1 MDERK
6 DRKIIVK
13 FFCVLLS
20 FMLWLYVIN
29 VENPNRTV
37 TIKDI
42 PIVLDNEEILEKLG
56 LSLASHNKLTTNI
69 KVEGS
74 ATKVYS
80 LSKDD
85 FSLSIDLDSYA
96 LKEGENNIPITIDN
110 YPEGVT
116 IKNKDVLSIKI
127 DIEKLVKKTF
137 KLQNKVDISYADN
150 YSAASTVVEPSEIEA
165 YGPKSAINRIY
176 SVAIVGRIKDI
187 SKDYSEYF
195 QISAFDKN
203 GDNISGIEFDKN
215 KAKLILS
222 TNKHKEVS
230 IKPNYI
236 GEINNKYA
244 IESLVLSNDKIN
256 IFGNSSV
263 INNINEIETEPIDLS
278 KITKN
283 TELKCNLLLPEGVET
298 DSNTIV
304 VNITIKDTTLT
315 QQEEEKTITTN
326 INYINKSEGFIY
338 ELPKSVDIKIKG
350 TKESLDK
357 ITSDNISVEASLK
370 DITGIGDNI
379 SVEWNATLQNTTNV
393 ILVTTTGTVNINVK
407 TKE

>member
-13 FFCVLLS
+13 LFCVLLS

-37 TIKDI
+37 LIKDI
-42 PIVLDNEEILEKLG
+42 PIAIKSEEILDKLG
-56 LSLASHNKLTTNI
+56 LSLASNNELTTNI

-85 FSLSIDLDSYA
+85 FSLSIDLNSYA

-116 IKNKDVLSIKI
+116 IKNKDILSIKI
-127 DIEKLVKKTF
+127 YMEKLVKKTF
-137 KLQNKVDISYADN
+137 KLENKVDISYAN
-150 YSAASTVVEPSEIEA
+150 NFSAASTVVEPSEIEV
-165 YGPKSAINRIY
+165 YGPKSAVNRVY
-176 SVAIVGRIKDI
+176 SVAIVGSIRDI

-195 QISAFDKN
+195 QVSAFDK
-203 GDNISGIEFDKN
+203 SGNTVSGVQFNKD

-222 TNKHKEVS
+222 TNKHKEVN

-236 GEINNKYA
+236 GKINDKYS
-244 IESLVLSNDKIN
+244 IESLVLSKEKIN
-256 IFGNSSV
+256 IFGNNDL
-263 INNINEIETEPIDLS
+263 INKIDEIETEPINLS
-278 KITKN
+278 DITEN
-283 TELKCNLLLPEGVET
+283 TEFKCNLLLPEGVET
-298 DSNTIV
+298 DSNTV
-304 VNITIKDTTLT
+304 VVTITIKDNTVE
-315 QQEEEKTITTN
+315 QEEEKTITTK
-326 INYINKSEGFIY
+326 INYINRSEEFIY
-338 ELPKSVDIKIKG
+338 ELPENVAIKVKG
-350 TKESLDK
+350 NKESLDK

-370 DITGIGDNI
+370 DITQVGDNI

-393 ILVTTTGTVNINVK
+393 TLVTTTGTVNISVK
-407 TKE
+407 TKA

>member
-13 FFCVLLS
+13 LFCVLLS

-37 TIKDI
+37 LIKDI
-42 PIVLDNEEILEKLG
+42 PIAIKSEEILDKLG
-56 LSLASHNKLTTNI
+56 LSLASNNELTTNI

-85 FSLSIDLDSYA
+85 FSLSIDLNSYA

-116 IKNKDVLSIKI
+116 IKNKDILSIKI
-127 DIEKLVKKTF
+127 YMEKLVKKTF
-137 KLQNKVDISYADN
+137 KLENKVDISYAN
-150 YSAASTVVEPSEIEA
+150 NFSAASTVVEPSEIEV
-165 YGPKSAINRIY
+165 YGPKSAVNRVY
-176 SVAIVGRIKDI
+176 SVAIVGSIRDI

-195 QISAFDKN
+195 QISAFDK
-203 GDNISGIEFDKN
+203 SGNTVSGVQFNKD

-222 TNKHKEVS
+222 TNKHKEVN

-236 GEINNKYA
+236 GKINDKYS
-244 IESLVLSNDKIN
+244 IESLVLSKEKIN
-256 IFGNSSV
+256 IFGNNDL
-263 INNINEIETEPIDLS
+263 INKIDEIETEPINLS
-278 KITKN
+278 DITEN
-283 TELKCNLLLPEGVET
+283 TEFKCNLLLPEGVET
-298 DSNTIV
+298 DSNTV
-304 VNITIKDTTLT
+304 VVTITIKDNTVE
-315 QQEEEKTITTN
+315 QEEEKTITTK
-326 INYINKSEGFIY
+326 INYINRSEEFIY
-338 ELPKSVDIKIKG
+338 ELPENVAIKVKG
-350 TKESLDK
+350 NKESLDK

-370 DITGIGDNI
+370 SITQVGDNI

-393 ILVTTTGTVNINVK
+393 TLVTTTGTVNISVK
-407 TKE
+407 TKA

>member
-13 FFCVLLS
+13 LFCVLLS

-37 TIKDI
+37 LIKDI
-42 PIVLDNEEILEKLG
+42 PIAIKSEEILDKLG
-56 LSLASHNKLTTNI
+56 LSLASNNELTTNI

-85 FSLSIDLDSYA
+85 FSLSIDLNSYA

-116 IKNKDVLSIKI
+116 IKNKDILSIKI
-127 DIEKLVKKTF
+127 YMEKLVKKTF
-137 KLQNKVDISYADN
+137 KLENKVDISYAN
-150 YSAASTVVEPSEIEA
+150 NFSAASTVVEPSEIEV
-165 YGPKSAINRIY
+165 YGPKSAVNRVY
-176 SVAIVGRIKDI
+176 SVAIVGSIRDI

-195 QISAFDKN
+195 QISAFDK
-203 GDNISGIEFDKN
+203 SGNTVSGVQFNKD

-222 TNKHKEVS
+222 TNKHKEVN

-236 GEINNKYA
+236 GKINDKYS
-244 IESLVLSNDKIN
+244 IESLVLSKEKIN
-256 IFGNSSV
+256 IFGNNDL
-263 INNINEIETEPIDLS
+263 INKIDEIETEPINLS
-278 KITKN
+278 DITEN
-283 TELKCNLLLPEGVET
+283 TEFKCNLLLPEGVET
-298 DSNTIV
+298 DSNTV
-304 VNITIKDTTLT
+304 VVTITIKDNTVE
-315 QQEEEKTITTN
+315 QEEEKTITTK
-326 INYINKSEGFIY
+326 INYINRSEEFIY
-338 ELPKSVDIKIKG
+338 ELPENVAIKVKG
-350 TKESLDK
+350 NKESLDK

-370 DITGIGDNI
+370 DITQVGDNI

-393 ILVTTTGTVNINVK
+393 TLVTTTGTVNISVK
-407 TKE
+407 TKV

>member
-13 FFCVLLS
+13 LFCVLLS

-37 TIKDI
+37 LIKDI
-42 PIVLDNEEILEKLG
+42 PIAIKSEEILDKLG
-56 LSLASHNKLTTNI
+56 LSLASNNELTTNI

-85 FSLSIDLDSYA
+85 FSLSIDLNSYA

-116 IKNKDVLSIKI
+116 IKNKDILSIKI
-127 DIEKLVKKTF
+127 YMEKLVKKTF
-137 KLQNKVDISYADN
+137 KLENKVDISYAN
-150 YSAASTVVEPSEIEA
+150 NFSAASTVVEPSEIEV
-165 YGPKSAINRIY
+165 YGPKSAVNRVY
-176 SVAIVGRIKDI
+176 SVAIVGSIRDI

-195 QISAFDKN
+195 QISAFDK
-203 GDNISGIEFDKN
+203 SGNTVSGVQFNKD

-222 TNKHKEVS
+222 TNKHKEVN

-236 GEINNKYA
+236 GKINDKYS
-244 IESLVLSNDKIN
+244 IESLVLSKEKIN
-256 IFGNSSV
+256 IFGNNDL
-263 INNINEIETEPIDLS
+263 INKIDEIETEPINLS
-278 KITKN
+278 DITEN
-283 TELKCNLLLPEGVET
+283 TEFKCNLLLPEGVET
-298 DSNTIV
+298 DSNTV
-304 VNITIKDTTLT
+304 VVTITIKDNTVE
-315 QQEEEKTITTN
+315 QEEEKTITTK
-326 INYINKSEGFIY
+326 INYINRSEEFIY
-338 ELPKSVDIKIKG
+338 ELPENVAIKVKG
-350 TKESLDK
+350 NKESLDK

-370 DITGIGDNI
+370 DITQVGDNI

-393 ILVTTTGTVNINVK
+393 TLVTTTGTVNISVK
-407 TKE
+407 TKA

>member
-6 DRKIIVK
+6 DRKLIVK
-13 FFCVLLS
+13 LFCVLLS

-37 TIKDI
+37 LIKDI
-42 PIVLDNEEILEKLG
+42 PIAINSEEILDKLG
-56 LSLASHNKLTTNI
+56 LSLASDNKLTTDI

-85 FSLSIDLDSYA
+85 FSLSIDLNSYA

-116 IKNKDVLSIKI
+116 IKNKDILSIKI
-127 DIEKLVKKTF
+127 YMEKLVKKTF
-137 KLQNKVDISYADN
+137 KLENKVNISYAN
-150 YSAASTVVEPSEIEA
+150 NFSAASTVVEPSEIEV
-165 YGPKSAINRIY
+165 YGPKSAVNRVY
-176 SVAIVGRIKDI
+176 SVAIVGSIRDI

-203 GDNISGIEFDKN
+203 GNTVSGVQFNKD

-222 TNKHKEVS
+222 TNKHKEVT

-236 GEINNKYA
+236 GEINSKYS
-244 IESLVLSNDKIN
+244 IESLVLSKEKIN
-256 IFGNSSV
+256 IFGNNDV
-263 INNINEIETEPIDLS
+263 INNIDEIETEPIYLS
-278 KITKN
+278 NITEN

-298 DSNTIV
+298 DSNTV
-304 VNITIKDTTLT
+304 VVTITIKDNTVE
-315 QQEEEKTITTN
+315 QEEEKTITTK
-326 INYINKSEGFIY
+326 INYINRSEEFIY
-338 ELPKSVDIKIKG
+338 ELPENVAIKVKG
-350 TKESLDK
+350 NKESLDK

-370 DITGIGDNI
+370 SITQVGDNI

-393 ILVTTTGTVNINVK
+393 TLVTTTGTVNISVK
-407 TKE
+407 TKV

>member
-13 FFCVLLS
+13 LFCVLLS

-37 TIKDI
+37 LIKDI
-42 PIVLDNEEILEKLG
+42 PIAIKSEEILDKLG
-56 LSLASHNKLTTNI
+56 LSLASNNELTTNI

-85 FSLSIDLDSYA
+85 FSLSIDLNSYA

-110 YPEGVT
+110 YPEGIT
-116 IKNKDVLSIKI
+116 IKNKDILSIKI
-127 DIEKLVKKTF
+127 YMEKLVKKTF
-137 KLQNKVDISYADN
+137 KLENKVDISYAN
-150 YSAASTVVEPSEIEA
+150 NFSAASTVVEPSEIEV
-165 YGPKSAINRIY
+165 YGPKSAVNRVY
-176 SVAIVGRIKDI
+176 SVAIVGSIRDI

-195 QISAFDKN
+195 QISAFDK
-203 GDNISGIEFDKN
+203 SGNTVSGVQFNKD

-222 TNKHKEVS
+222 TNKHKEVN

-236 GEINNKYA
+236 GKINDKYS
-244 IESLVLSNDKIN
+244 IESLVLSKEKIN
-256 IFGNSSV
+256 IFGNNDL
-263 INNINEIETEPIDLS
+263 INKIDEIETEPINLS
-278 KITKN
+278 DITEN
-283 TELKCNLLLPEGVET
+283 TEFKCNLLLPEGVET
-298 DSNTIV
+298 DSNTV
-304 VNITIKDTTLT
+304 VVTITIKDNTVE
-315 QQEEEKTITTN
+315 QEEEKTITTK
-326 INYINKSEGFIY
+326 INYINRSEEFIY
-338 ELPKSVDIKIKG
+338 ELPENVAIKVKG
-350 TKESLDK
+350 NKESLDK

-370 DITGIGDNI
+370 DITQVGDNI

-393 ILVTTTGTVNINVK
+393 TLVTTTGTVNISVK
-407 TKE
+407 TKA